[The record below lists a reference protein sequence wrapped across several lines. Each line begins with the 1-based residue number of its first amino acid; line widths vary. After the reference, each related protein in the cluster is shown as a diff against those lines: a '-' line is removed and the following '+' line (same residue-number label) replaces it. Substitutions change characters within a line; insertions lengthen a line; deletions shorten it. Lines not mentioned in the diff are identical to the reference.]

1 MVGRK
6 KGKKT
11 ATVAPL
17 SEGIHCCDRCKER
30 IDDLAVWVT
39 RKNPRNRVV
48 GFDLLG
54 LYHRGCYHG
63 EIS

>member
-1 MVGRK
+1 MAGRK
-6 KGKKT
+6 KGRKK
-11 ATVAPL
+11 ATIALL
-17 SEGIHCCDRCKER
+17 SEGTHLCDRCKEP
-30 IDDLAVWVT
+30 IYEAAVWVT
-39 RKNPRNRVV
+39 RENPRCRIV